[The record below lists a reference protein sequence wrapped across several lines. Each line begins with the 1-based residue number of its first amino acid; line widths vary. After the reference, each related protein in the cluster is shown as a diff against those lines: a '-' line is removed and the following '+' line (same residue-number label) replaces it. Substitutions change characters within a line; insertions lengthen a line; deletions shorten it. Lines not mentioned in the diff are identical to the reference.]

1 MQYFRKSKPRKWKK
15 MLFFRKF
22 ILNIFLKEGEKLY
35 ICSPKKLRYKYNN
48 NYLAK

>member
-15 MLFFRKF
+15 MLFLGNF

-35 ICSPKKLRYKYNN
+35 ICSPKN
-48 NYLAK
+48 

>member
-22 ILNIFLKEGEKLY
+22 ILNIFLKRGRKAIYLQ
-35 ICSPKKLRYKYNN
+35 SKKLRYKYNN

>member
-22 ILNIFLKEGEKLY
+22 ILNIFLKEGESY
-35 ICSPKKLRYKYNN
+35 IFAVQKIKI
-48 NYLAK
+48 

>member
-15 MLFFRKF
+15 MLFRKF

-35 ICSPKKLRYKYNN
+35 ICSPKIKI
-48 NYLAK
+48 

>member
-1 MQYFRKSKPRKWKK
+1 MEEDA
-15 MLFFRKF
+15 FFRKF

-35 ICSPKKLRYKYNN
+35 LQSKKLRYKYNN